1 MNTSSK
7 KTTKSKAQ
15 SVALHNTTTND
26 LENLPPPQNQ
36 EQHQQQSDASLV
48 VVGGVNIQ
56 RLMSNPNALYQI
68 FKTENVHDD
77 VHGPILQLYIRPAP
91 DSL

>member
-7 KTTKSKAQ
+7 KTKSKAQ
-15 SVALHNTTTND
+15 PVAVHNTTND

-36 EQHQQQSDASLV
+36 EQQQQQKSDASLV

-77 VHGPILQLYIRPAP
+77 VHGPILRIYIRPAP

>member
-1 MNTSSK
+1 MNTISK
-7 KTTKSKAQ
+7 KTKSKAQ
-15 SVALHNTTTND
+15 SVAVHNTTTN
-26 LENLPPPQNQ
+26 EPGNLPPQNQ
-36 EQHQQQSDASLV
+36 EQQQQQSDAQLV

-56 RLMSNPNALYQI
+56 RLLSNPNALYQI